1 MDFEWA
7 DEQREFFETTVR
19 FAQRDLSD
27 DMIKADVAAAFP
39 HEAWKRCAAYG
50 IQSLPL
56 PEAYGGSD
64 AGAVTLIA
72 AMEALGYGCRDN
84 GLLFALGAHMWACQ
98 DPILRYGTDAQKEQW
113 LPGLGDGSL
122 VAAHAMSEPESG
134 SDAFSLRT
142 TARRDGDDFVLNG
155 SKTFVTN
162 APVADVFLAFATLD
176 RDRGF
181 FGVTAFLIPRDTPGL
196 TVGPPLHKMGLK
208 TSPMSEVF
216 FDDCRVGPDSVLGR
230 AGGGLAVFTHGME
243 RERSLI
249 LACTVGTMQHG
260 LERAIEHA
268 KSRAQFGSPIGKFQ
282 AVSHRIVDMALRLE
296 TARLLLHRLGWL
308 TEQGRA
314 TAYDAALV
322 KLHLSEAYV
331 QNSLDGLQIHGGYGY
346 MAEYELER
354 EVRDSLGSRIYSGT
368 SDIQRN
374 IAAHHLGL

>member
-1 MDFEWA
+1 
-7 DEQREFFETTVR
+7 
-19 FAQRDLSD
+19 
-27 DMIKADVAAAFP
+27 
-39 HEAWKRCAAYG
+39 
-50 IQSLPL
+50 
-56 PEAYGGSD
+56 
-64 AGAVTLIA
+64 
-72 AMEALGYGCRDN
+72 MEALGYGCRDN

-98 DPILRYGTDAQKEQW
+98 DPILRYGTDAQKERW

-122 VAAHAMSEPESG
+122 IAAHAMSEPESG

-142 TARRDGDDFVLNG
+142 TARRDGDGFVLNG
-155 SKTFVTN
+155 SKTFCTN

-181 FGVTAFLIPRDTPGL
+181 FGVTAFLVPSDTPGL

-208 TSPMSEVF
+208 TSLMSEVF
-216 FDDCRVGPDSVLGR
+216 FDDCRVDGDCLLGR
-230 AGGGLAVFTHGME
+230 TGGGMAVFTHGME

-249 LACTVGTMQHG
+249 LANTVGTMQHG
-260 LERAIEHA
+260 LERAVEHA
-268 KSRAQFGSPIGKFQ
+268 KSRNQFGSPIGKFQ

-322 KLHLSEAYV
+322 KLHLSEVYV
-331 QNSLDGLQIHGGYGY
+331 QNSLDTLQIHGGYGY